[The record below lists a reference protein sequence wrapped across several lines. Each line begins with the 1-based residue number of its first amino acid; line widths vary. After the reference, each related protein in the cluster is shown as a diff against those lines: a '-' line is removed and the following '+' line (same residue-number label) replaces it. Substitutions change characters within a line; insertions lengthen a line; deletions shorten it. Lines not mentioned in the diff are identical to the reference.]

1 MLTTLASVLLLG
13 VVPPPV
19 TQEPA
24 RPLPGIELVS
34 VASPSVIAGKVP
46 LPALSASGVLL
57 LDADSGEEIFA
68 LNADVRRPMASL
80 TKIMTA
86 LLILENHDVSESVT
100 IPSVAEQIGGSTL
113 GIVMGQRFLVGAL
126 LRGLLIPSAND
137 AAYALAA
144 FHSRS
149 VGAFVQVMNN
159 RAAALGLTNTH
170 FANPAGLD
178 NEGQYST
185 PRDLA
190 WLSLA
195 ALKNETFRSI
205 VNTRTTRIL
214 SADGK
219 EYDLRNTNE
228 LLHYNEDVF
237 GVKTGTTDKAG
248 ECLIVLFSQE
258 NHSYLLVLL
267 GSKER
272 YTDSLNVLQAV
283 RTASL

>member
-24 RPLPGIELVS
+24 KPLPGIELVS
-34 VASPSVIAGKVP
+34 VASPSP
-46 LPALSASGVLL
+46 LVGQLTMPAVSASGVLL
-57 LDADSGEEIFA
+57 LDAKSGEEIFA
-68 LNADVRRPMASL
+68 LNPDERRPMASL

-100 IPSVAEQIGGSTL
+100 IPSVAEQIRGSTL
-113 GIVMGQRFLVGAL
+113 GVSAGQRFLVGAL

-149 VGAFVQVMNN
+149 VGAFVQLMND
-159 RAAALGLTNTH
+159 RAAAMGLKNTH

-190 WLSLA
+190 WLTLA
-195 ALKNETFRSI
+195 ALKNDTFRSI
-205 VNTRTTRIL
+205 VNMRSATIL
-214 SADGK
+214 ASDGK

-228 LLHYNEDVF
+228 MLHYNEDVF
-237 GVKTGTTDKAG
+237 GVKTGTTDNAG
-248 ECLIVLFSQE
+248 ECLIVLFNQ
-258 NHSYLLVLL
+258 NNRSYLLILL